1 MGQFWRKKNR
11 FKMKNEV
18 KKILGW
24 KYFIHDAL
32 LKANVLPKF

>member
-1 MGQFWRKKNR
+1 MGQFEKKNR
-11 FKMKNEV
+11 LKMKNEG